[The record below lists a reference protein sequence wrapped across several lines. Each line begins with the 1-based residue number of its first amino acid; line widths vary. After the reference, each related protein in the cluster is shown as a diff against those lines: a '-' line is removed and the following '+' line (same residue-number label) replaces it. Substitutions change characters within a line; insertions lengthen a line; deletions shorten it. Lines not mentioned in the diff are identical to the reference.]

1 MLEANVDRMPLKLR
15 AVTMKSENR
24 GYVGEEYVVSQGSL
38 FSQLA

>member
-1 MLEANVDRMPLKLR
+1 MLEANVDHMPLKLR
-15 AVTMKSENR
+15 AMEMKLENW